1 MSEYTSPNF
10 DELFAGGVQPER
22 MTAIIIK
29 AGSGIVTRGTVMG
42 MISQLPETDL
52 YAGTPVTA
60 PVNST
65 KTDGSQSPYCIL
77 ADSVIDATTLDVR
90 AAAYLDGEFNRDFLK
105 FGGTDKVAT
114 HEVAMRKIGLIT
126 KRVVK

>member
-1 MSEYTSPNF
+1 MAEYTSPAF
-10 DELFAGGVQPER
+10 DELFAGGVQPEK

-29 AGSGIVTRGTVMG
+29 SGSGVVTRGTVLG
-42 MISQLPETDL
+42 RVSQLAESDL
-52 YAGTPVTA
+52 YAGTPITV
-60 PVNST
+60 PVNSSSS
-65 KTDGSQSPYCIL
+65 DGSQDPYCIL
-77 ADSVIDATTLDVR
+77 ADMVVDATTGDAR
-90 AAAYLDGEFNRDFLK
+90 AAAYLDGEFNRDALK

>member
-1 MSEYTSPNF
+1 MADYTSPKF

-29 AGSGIVTRGTVMG
+29 AGSGVVTRGTVLG
-42 MISQLPETDL
+42 CVSQLAESDL
-52 YAGTPVTA
+52 YAGTPITV
-60 PVNST
+60 PVNSAN
-65 KTDGSQSPYCIL
+65 TDGSKDPYCIL
-77 ADSVIDATTLDVR
+77 ADSVIDATTSDVR
-90 AAAYLDGEFNRDFLK
+90 AAAYLDGEFNRDALK
-105 FGGTDKVAT
+105 FGGSDKVAQ

>member
-1 MSEYTSPNF
+1 MAEYTSPSF

-22 MTAIIIK
+22 MISIIIK
-29 AGSGIVTRGTVMG
+29 AGSGVVTRGTVLG

-52 YAGTPVTA
+52 YAGTPITA
-60 PVNST
+60 PVNSA
-65 KTDGSQSPYCIL
+65 KTDGSEEPYCIL
-77 ADSVIDATTLDVR
+77 ADTEIDATTVDVR
-90 AAAYLDGEFNRDFLK
+90 AAAYLDGEFNRYALK

-114 HEVAMRKIGLIT
+114 HEATMRKIGLIT

>member
-1 MSEYTSPNF
+1 MSDYTSPSF
-10 DELFAGGVQPER
+10 DELFAGGVVAER

-29 AGSGIVTRGTVMG
+29 AGSGVVTRGTVLG
-42 MISQLPETDL
+42 RISQLPETDL
-52 YAGTPVTA
+52 YAGTPITA

-65 KTDGSQSPYCIL
+65 KTDGSQDPYCIL
-77 ADSVIDATTLDVR
+77 ADTTIDATTVDVR
-90 AAAYLDGEFNRDFLK
+90 AAAYLDGEFNRGVLK
-105 FGGTDKVAT
+105 FGGTDKVAQ